1 MRKVYIFERLTGQV
15 KRLAAF
21 MLITLL
27 AVGNVFAQEVTYV
40 FSEQGYENAQD
51 LVAADFDNVISFTP
65 ASNGAS
71 NTPKYYTSGNAG
83 RFYGQN
89 SFTLTPA
96 VGYVITGVTF
106 KAPTSANYSPDL
118 VYSIDGDA
126 TPVSLS
132 PVAEGSNKV
141 YTINDIHSN
150 TSVCV
155 TNPNSS
161 GHVRVIS
168 ITVTYSESSVVV
180 VPAPTFSLPS
190 GTYYTPQTVSLTAVA
205 GANIFYSINGGEP
218 VLYNAPFTVS
228 ETSAISAYAV
238 LGEVSSAASTI
249 TVNFP
254 VQLANI
260 AALVSAEADNSTVY
274 QVTGDVQYVWRHG
287 RNMYLQDATGGLL
300 VYDNSNPVITTEY
313 NNGDVISGGISG
325 KLTPYNGMVEFVP
338 TMNTAEGTPGTAVE
352 PVVTTIADIVANP
365 NQYLYKLVALR
376 NGTFQGKT
384 ITTGNRTARTIEFYQ
399 GGDTI
404 KVYNQFNTVN
414 ATFTAN
420 EPGVAIGFVGK
431 FEGEVEIFPR
441 GNADLI
447 GNAAPYACD
456 FENGNFEWNVANGNN
471 TNKWYIGKAQGFDNN
486 KLYISSS
493 NGVTNKYNVSEAS
506 VSHAYVYTLLPDNDV
521 LLTFDVRTVGDAND
535 FLQVSVLDEAPVAG
549 TLPTNY
555 LTRIYG
561 VNEFATQTLLI
572 PASNA
577 GAKYLVFTWNN
588 NANGGTQT
596 PAAID
601 NVAMNTTC
609 TTPTNLVA
617 TVNDQTAVI
626 TWNAPEGQD
635 AWTLQYKDAAA
646 DAWQTVQATTASVTL
661 NNLSTQTF
669 YDVRVKADCGNN
681 SSAWLAGQFEVPCVN
696 GTSAPADVTIGNGTN
711 TSYYAPFGP
720 YYANAWVQTI
730 YPASYFTSPGYIN
743 SLSWEVNSANT
754 QNCTSLK
761 IYVGTTTHEN
771 NLSTTDWVPMEDLT
785 LVYEAEN
792 TTIGSASGWETYTF
806 NTPYYY
812 NGEENLVVVASRTAP
827 SYKSLYYKATD
838 NNTNAVMYRWNDYDA
853 SYASHPGT
861 NTATGRNANLPNM
874 IVTYADDCHDLHCA
888 TPTELTVSDITTN
901 GAVLNWEAG
910 DATAWQVNYMSAYDE
925 EWTTVEV
932 TENTYTLTGL
942 DQNTTYY
949 VRVKTNCGTVGMSGE
964 AALGFTT
971 VANCVAPQELTVT
984 ANTHT
989 VNVNWTPIEGVNEYV
1004 VEVKGL
1010 DDDALFVLNVLN
1022 ASQTNLTGLTEGN
1035 MYLISVKSICGE
1047 QEVSDWT
1054 SVNFT
1059 MPTICS
1065 APAGMQVVEKDANS
1079 ATITWTDNGAESWTV
1094 EYGEMG
1100 FALGTGTQIVVNE
1113 NTVTLTGLNGY
1124 SNYDVYAKADCGL
1137 GYVSNWSSKFSFK
1150 TDCGPI
1156 TVTQENPWVED
1167 FESYTG
1173 SGNLAFDDCWATPE
1187 MTSFNSPFIYRNYA
1201 AAAHSGKNSA
1211 ELKGNSGAVATLV
1224 LPEFTNNLM
1233 DLQFSYYGM
1242 VTGSTPGTMQ
1252 LGYVTDAADAS
1263 TFVEVQQVPAQSGS
1277 YNRANAM
1284 LYGPFTF
1291 GENVP
1296 DGARITL
1303 RFTSATGSCSWNLD
1317 DFTVGLKPDCISPM
1331 PNSVAVADVTA
1342 NSAKISWTDENEN
1355 NDTWKIYYKPA
1366 SETDWMSVQVT
1377 ENPYT
1382 LTGLNDLTTYQVYV
1396 ATVCGTQES
1405 DGTLEKTFTTLMI
1418 PAAIPYATDFTGG
1431 DWKLNNGTCTNQ
1443 WTTGTPSNKDY
1454 AGLFISSDG
1463 TSAGYA
1469 NSASGVS
1476 AEKLFEMPSDDS
1488 VRVSFD
1494 LESGGESYWDYLK
1507 VYLAPSDVE
1516 YPATTTNSSGTY
1528 TYYSYSTYAMNFLPY
1543 LSQTNYTSTST
1554 TYRYK
1559 INLTKGNI
1567 IHIDMKVAN
1576 PAPNALGKLVFWWRN
1591 DGSGGTQPGAIISNL
1606 QVGDLSCLPVTNL
1619 AVSDVTGNS
1628 ATLTWTA
1635 GAVETEWNVAYK
1647 AENDEDWT
1655 TVTATAP
1662 NYTITGLEGTTTYE
1676 VAVTPVC
1683 EGATAEA
1690 ATATFTTLCG
1700 DACNYTFVLHD
1711 SWGDGWNGNQINV
1724 EFSDGT
1730 SQTLTLTSGN
1740 YGSFDVAIPEGATM
1754 TCNWTTGSYPGETSF
1769 EILDGCGGEVYAGSN
1784 AQDNGFFTGACPM
1797 PSCPKPSALTF
1808 TGITGTT
1815 AIMSWTAG
1823 GEETEWQVEYQAEGE
1838 TEWTVASATST
1849 AFAFTGLLAGTT
1861 YNVRVKAVCSE
1872 TDSSSYANAAFTTCF
1887 DGCFYTVVM
1896 HDSYGDGWNGNA
1908 ISVAFSG
1915 GATQELT
1922 LSGGNLGTAQL
1933 EIPAGETMTFTWVT
1947 GSYAYEASFE
1957 VMDAC
1962 GAQVYADGGS
1972 YLSDGETFFTQE
1984 CAAVT
1989 CPAPLAL
1996 SATEVENGSST
2007 ITWFAGGEETSWH
2020 IALIPEEGNAITDVV
2035 TTPTYTIN
2043 GMQPGDAYTV
2053 SVKALCSAED
2063 ESEEVTISVICPAL
2077 VDVALV
2083 NVYTNPSNCD
2093 LSTGMIAR
2101 ITLKNMMESPIT
2113 NFEAYYQVNGEGPVV
2128 HETVWPYLPFEYGD
2142 TYTYTFGTAPVFT
2155 ETVNFITAWVTVP
2168 SETNTDDNTASSGV
2182 TLLTEEQT
2190 LPYVETFPAS
2200 SADNWAVVDNNGDN
2214 STFTVTGGTLKYSGS
2229 DEFTANDYAVS
2240 PCLEYVPYTTY
2251 LISFDYKANSPYY
2264 TEKLTAYYGPSVN
2277 LYYDYPFGTITFNNA
2292 EYAHYSYVGY
2302 MAMTMDNLHVAFK
2315 AESPVGT
2322 DGFSIDNVTVKK
2334 AVSFSVTAG
2343 EHGSV
2348 AVENA
2353 VPQNS
2358 FYYAGENDEVTL
2370 VMTPEFGY
2378 HVAGIY
2384 VNGELARGEN
2394 PNNAPVDFFTFTPS
2408 TGDYV
2413 TVLFTGN
2420 VYNVTATVNNLYA
2433 TGYND
2438 DALGAVYTPA
2448 HELVAQG
2455 GSHTGVLTLAP
2466 NYHFIS
2472 MTVNG
2477 VNVAPVPSNVDGQYL
2492 LTLNPVMEDKDIN
2505 VVVELDS
2512 ARVIYNVLAG
2522 QGTINGHY
2530 VVDGTATTYPVVFTE
2545 TVVGYSN
2552 LWSTITP
2559 APGYHVAS
2567 LVVDGVE
2574 HNIISEYY
2582 FEHIMGTHTVDVV
2595 FEKDHYYIT
2604 TNAYGNGTVSAGED
2618 FDYDPDYTYT
2628 FTATP
2633 DAGYRIASIT
2643 RNNVAVAVADPV
2655 AGYTETLTN
2664 ILSDY
2669 NYEVYFELNT
2679 YTVTATSGAH
2689 GTVSPAGVSN
2699 YYHGTDVVYSIVADL
2714 GYFISSVTVDGVDIN
2729 MPINDEL
2736 TTGSYT
2742 FYNINDNHTI
2752 SATFAPKMYT
2762 VTVNAGQHGEIT
2774 PGTGEFAYGT
2784 TPLFHI
2790 TPDAGYGIVDVT
2802 VDGASV
2808 GAVNAYTFPALTAD
2822 HTIAATFA
2830 AYQYTINAT
2839 AGNGGTITPA
2849 GNTTLAYNGT
2859 QVYTISAN
2867 AGYHVSDVFVDGAS
2881 VGAVTSYTFS
2891 NVTDNHIIYAAF
2903 EANEYT
2909 VTVNQ
2914 PANGMITPGT
2924 TTVLYGATPAFVV
2937 TPNVGFNVTAI
2948 TVNGSNVPLANVPN
2962 VNGTYTYTFPAISA
2976 NQTITATM
2984 TAKTYTI
2991 TATAGANGSI
3001 NPGTQTVNFGA
3012 SKTFTFTPNAGYVVD
3027 NVTVDGANL
3036 GALSSYT
3043 FTNVT
3048 ANHTINVT
3056 FAMAECEVPYSLYA
3070 THIGETTAMLHWSH
3084 PTATSFDIQ
3093 YKTPTSNLTS
3103 VTNVSGN
3110 SYELTGL
3117 ENNTVYLWQVR
3128 ANCTNSNHSDWS
3140 NLVSFTTEVT
3150 PIEIGIEDFVKNSV
3164 KVYAEHQNVH
3174 ILNNEGLTID
3184 NVRIFDT
3191 YGRLIYSGSVSS
3203 DHEVI
3208 GLNVAT
3214 GTYIVNVTTDQGVA
3228 NYKVTIMR

>member
-155 TNPNSS
+155 TNPNGS

-325 KLTPYNGMVEFVP
+325 KLTPYNGMVELVP

-352 PVVTTIADIVANP
+352 PIVTTIADIAANP

-827 SYKSLYYKATD
+827 SYKSLYYNATD

-1035 MYLISVKSICGE
+1035 MYLISVKSVCGE

-1079 ATITWTDNGAESWTV
+1079 ATITWTDNGAEFWTV

-1124 SNYDVYAKADCGL
+1124 STYDVYAKADCGL

-1187 MTSFNSPFIYRNYA
+1187 MTSYNSPFIYRNYA
-1201 AAAHSGKNSA
+1201 DAAHSGKNSA

-1233 DLQFSYYGM
+1233 DLQFSYYGR

-1317 DFTVGLKPDCISPM
+1317 DFTVEMKPDCQIPTM
-1331 PNSVAVADVTA
+1331 LTVTDVAATSVTLAWTA
-1342 NSAKISWTDENEN
+1342 NGSEEAWNIEYGPAGFEQGNGTVVAADANPFTVTGLSDATTYDFYVQANCVTTVSEYSLPTTVTTKCLPLATPYTENFDSYTGSTYSTAGVVPICWDSYTNNTDKKYAPHVNTGATSAFNYAQSGKGLGFYASSAGNSAFAILPMFEHPVSTMTLSFWRRMESTSYGVLTVGYVTDANDPINSYTEVATIPSVTTSN
-1355 NDTWKIYYKPA
+1355 ND
-1366 SETDWMSVQVT
+1366 
-1377 ENPYT
+1377 YT
-1382 LTGLNDLTTYQVYV
+1382 VD
-1396 ATVCGTQES
+1396 
-1405 DGTLEKTFTTLMI
+1405 FTAYNGSI
-1418 PAAIPYATDFTGG
+1418 PAGARIAFRWYKESTWYTCAID
-1431 DWKLNNGTCTNQ
+1431 N
-1443 WTTGTPSNKDY
+1443 
-1454 AGLFISSDG
+1454 
-1463 TSAGYA
+1463 
-1469 NSASGVS
+1469 VS
-1476 AEKLFEMPSDDS
+1476 I
-1488 VRVSFD
+1488 
-1494 LESGGESYWDYLK
+1494 
-1507 VYLAPSDVE
+1507 
-1516 YPATTTNSSGTY
+1516 
-1528 TYYSYSTYAMNFLPY
+1528 
-1543 LSQTNYTSTST
+1543 TSTADAT
-1554 TYRYK
+1554 
-1559 INLTKGNI
+1559 
-1567 IHIDMKVAN
+1567 
-1576 PAPNALGKLVFWWRN
+1576 
-1591 DGSGGTQPGAIISNL
+1591 
-1606 QVGDLSCLPVTNL
+1606 CLPVTNL
-1619 AVSDVTGNS
+1619 TADNITYNS
-1628 ATLTWTA
+1628 AVLTWTP
-1635 GAVETEWNVAYK
+1635 GADETAWTVAYK
-1647 AENDEDWT
+1647 ATADEEWT
-1655 TVTATAP
+1655 TAEVATSSL
-1662 NYTITGLEGTTTYE
+1662 TLTGLS
-1676 VAVTPVC
+1676 AVTEYQVSVTSIC
-1683 EGATAEA
+1683 GDAVSEA
-1690 ATATFTTLCG
+1690 ATTTFTTICG
-1700 DACNYTFVLHD
+1700 NPCEYTFVLHD
-1711 SWGDGWNGNQINV
+1711 SYGDGWNGNSI
-1724 EFSDGT
+1724 SISYSGGGT
-1730 SQTLTLTSGN
+1730 QYVTLSSGSEGTV
-1740 YGSFDVAIPEGATM
+1740 YVTIPEGETM
-1754 TCNWTTGSYPGETSF
+1754 TCNWSNGSYAYETSF
-1769 EILDGCGGEVYAGSN
+1769 EIKNDCGETVYSGSG
-1784 AQDNGFFTGACPM
+1784 AQSNEFFTATCPDM
-1797 PSCPKPSALTF
+1797 SSCPKPTNMTVSELSTTSAV
-1808 TGITGTT
+1808 I
-1815 AIMSWTAG
+1815 SWTPG
-1823 GEETEWQVEYQAEGE
+1823 GEETAWIVTY
-1838 TEWTVASATST
+1838 TELPTEDLQTTTVTTTS
-1849 AFAFTGLLAGTT
+1849 FALTGLTPNTQYL
-1861 YNVRVKAVCSE
+1861 VSVKADCGDEQS
-1872 TDSSSYANAAFTTCF
+1872 NASFVIFSTYFAGCEFTF
-1887 DGCFYTVVM
+1887 ELE
-1896 HDSYGDGWNGNA
+1896 DSYGDGWNGNA
-1908 ISVAFSG
+1908 IELAFSNG
-1915 GATQELT
+1915 TTQTLT
-1922 LSGGNLGTAQL
+1922 IDYGTS
-1933 EIPAGETMTFTWVT
+1933 ETYNVTIPDGESMVCNWIAGSYPGETSFTITDNEGNEVYS
-1947 GSYAYEASFE
+1947 GSGTQSN
-1957 VMDAC
+1957 
-1962 GAQVYADGGS
+1962 G
-1972 YLSDGETFFTQE
+1972 FFTSFCVQT
-1984 CAAVT
+1984 T

-1996 SATEVENGSST
+1996 SATEVENGSSV
-2007 ITWFAGGEETSWH
+2007 ITWFAGGEETTWS
-2020 IALIPEEGNAITDVV
+2020 ITLTPEEGDAITATVNE
-2035 TTPTYTIN
+2035 PTYTIT
-2043 GMQPGDAYTV
+2043 GMQPGDSYVVT
-2053 SVKALCSAED
+2053 VKAICGEED
-2063 ESEEVTISVICPAL
+2063 ESVEVTTTVICPAL
-2077 VDVALV
+2077 VDIALV

-2101 ITLKNMMESPIT
+2101 ITVKNMMESPIT
-2113 NFEAYYQVNGEGPVV
+2113 SFEAYYQVNGEGPVV
-2128 HETVWPYLPFEYGD
+2128 HETVWPYLSFDYGE
-2142 TYTYTFGTAPVFT
+2142 TYSYTFLTAPVFT
-2155 ETVNFITAWVTVP
+2155 ETTNFITAWVVVP
-2168 SETNTDDNTASSGV
+2168 GETNTDDNTASSGV
-2182 TLLTEEQT
+2182 TLLTEEQA

-2240 PCLEYVPYTTY
+2240 PCLEYVPYTNY

-2353 VPQNS
+2353 VPQYS

-2438 DALGAVYTPA
+2438 DAPGAVYTPA

-2522 QGTINGHY
+2522 QGTINGHF

-2714 GYFISSVTVDGVDIN
+2714 GYFISSVTVDGVDN

-2774 PGTGEFAYGT
+2774 PGTGEFAYGA

>member
-15 KRLAAF
+15 KRFAAF

-27 AVGNVFAQEVTYV
+27 AVGNAFADYDGTGLFTKINSLDELTTGYYVVTNQDGEYAMSNQLPTTGSKFFYSEDAVFYNPAASLVWLVTVSADGITLYNEAIGAYAAY
-40 FSEQGYENAQD
+40 SGSGNTAYTITELTDKGRWTPSLDANGNWILEN
-51 LVAADFDNVISFTP
+51 VA
-65 ASNGAS
+65 
-71 NTPKYYTSGNAG
+71 TSG
-83 RFYGQN
+83 RF
-89 SFTLTPA
+89 
-96 VGYVITGVTF
+96 
-106 KAPTSANYSPDL
+106 
-118 VYSIDGDA
+118 
-126 TPVSLS
+126 LS
-132 PVAEGSNKV
+132 
-141 YTINDIHSN
+141 Y
-150 TSVCV
+150 
-155 TNPNSS
+155 NSS
-161 GHVRVIS
+161 SPRFACYGNHNQDELS
-168 ITVTYSESSVVV
+168 FYKWGEA
-180 VPAPTFSLPS
+180 PALAAPTFSIPT
-190 GTYYTPQTVSLTAVA
+190 GTYYTEQTVSLTAA
-205 GANIFYSINGGEP
+205 PGANIFYSINDGEP
-218 VLYNAPFTVS
+218 ILYNAPFTVS
-228 ETSAISAYAV
+228 TTSTISAYAV
-238 LGEVSSAASTI
+238 MEEDTSATATI
-249 TVNFP
+249 TIILP

-260 AALVSAEADNSTVY
+260 AALISAEADNSTIY

-287 RNMYLQDATGGLL
+287 RSMYLQDATGGLL
-300 VYDNSNPVITTEY
+300 VYDNTNPVITTEY
-313 NNGDVISGGISG
+313 NNGDVISGGIYG

-338 TMNTAEGTPGTAVE
+338 TKNTAEGTPGIAIQPIE
-352 PVVTTIADIVANP
+352 TTIAAITANP
-365 NQYLYKLVALR
+365 DQYMYKLVVLR
-376 NGTFQGKT
+376 NGSFQGKT
-384 ITTGNRTARTIEFYQ
+384 ITTGNSAARTIEFYQ

-420 EPGVAIGFVGK
+420 EPGVVIGFVGY
-431 FEGEVEIFPR
+431 FENNNGSYVEIFPR
-441 GNADLI
+441 DNADLI
-447 GNAAPYACD
+447 GTAAPYACD
-456 FENGNFEWNVANGNN
+456 FENGNYEWNIVNGNN
-471 TNKWYIGKAQGFDNN
+471 TNKWYIGEAQGFDNN

-493 NGVTNKYNVSEAS
+493 NGITNKYNVSEAS
-506 VSHAYVYTLLPDNDV
+506 VSHAYVYTMLPASDV
-521 LLTFDVRTVGDAND
+521 LLTFDVRTVGDEND

-561 VNEFATQTLLI
+561 VNEFTTQTLLI

-827 SYKSLYYKATD
+827 SYKSLYYKATG

-949 VRVKTNCGTVGMSGE
+949 VRVKANCGTVGMSGE

-989 VNVNWTPIEGVNEYV
+989 LNVNWTPVEGVNEYV

-1035 MYLISVKSICGE
+1035 MYLISVKSVCGE

-1079 ATITWTDNGAESWTV
+1079 ATITWTDNGAEFWTV

-1187 MTSFNSPFIYRNYA
+1187 MTSYNSPFIYRNYA

-1233 DLQFSYYGM
+1233 DLQFSYYGR

-1317 DFTVGLKPDCISPM
+1317 DFTVEMKPDCQIPTM
-1331 PNSVAVADVTA
+1331 LTVTDVAATSVTLAWTA
-1342 NSAKISWTDENEN
+1342 NGSEEAWNIEYGPAGFEQGNGTVVAADANPFTVTGLSDATTYDFYVQANCVTTVSEYSLPTTVTTKCLPLATPYTENFDSYTGSTYSTAGVVPICWDTYTNNTDKKYAPHVNTGANTAFNYAESGKGLGFYASSAGNSAFAILPMFEHPVSTMTLSFWRRMESTSYGVLTVGYVTDANDPINSYTEVATIPSVTTSN
-1355 NDTWKIYYKPA
+1355 NDYTVDFTAYNGSIPAGARIAFRWYKESTWYTCAIDNVSITSTADASCQPVTNLTADNITYNSAVLTWTPGADETAWTVAYKA
-1366 SETDWMSVQVT
+1366 TADEEWTTAEVATSSL
-1377 ENPYT
+1377 T
-1382 LTGLNDLTTYQVYV
+1382 LTGLSSVTEYQVSV
-1396 ATVCGTQES
+1396 TSICGDAVSEAATT
-1405 DGTLEKTFTTLMI
+1405 TFTTI
-1418 PAAIPYATDFTGG
+1418 
-1431 DWKLNNGTCTNQ
+1431 C
-1443 WTTGTPSNKDY
+1443 
-1454 AGLFISSDG
+1454 
-1463 TSAGYA
+1463 
-1469 NSASGVS
+1469 
-1476 AEKLFEMPSDDS
+1476 
-1488 VRVSFD
+1488 
-1494 LESGGESYWDYLK
+1494 
-1507 VYLAPSDVE
+1507 
-1516 YPATTTNSSGTY
+1516 
-1528 TYYSYSTYAMNFLPY
+1528 
-1543 LSQTNYTSTST
+1543 
-1554 TYRYK
+1554 
-1559 INLTKGNI
+1559 GN
-1567 IHIDMKVAN
+1567 
-1576 PAPNALGKLVFWWRN
+1576 P
-1591 DGSGGTQPGAIISNL
+1591 
-1606 QVGDLSCLPVTNL
+1606 
-1619 AVSDVTGNS
+1619 
-1628 ATLTWTA
+1628 
-1635 GAVETEWNVAYK
+1635 
-1647 AENDEDWT
+1647 
-1655 TVTATAP
+1655 
-1662 NYTITGLEGTTTYE
+1662 
-1676 VAVTPVC
+1676 C
-1683 EGATAEA
+1683 E
-1690 ATATFTTLCG
+1690 
-1700 DACNYTFVLHD
+1700 YTFVLHD
-1711 SWGDGWNGNQINV
+1711 SYGDGWNGNSI
-1724 EFSDGT
+1724 SISYSGGGT
-1730 SQTLTLTSGN
+1730 QYVTLSSGSEGTV
-1740 YGSFDVAIPEGATM
+1740 YVTIPEGETM
-1754 TCNWTTGSYPGETSF
+1754 TCNWSNGNYSYETSF
-1769 EILDGCGGEVYAGSN
+1769 EIKNDCGETVYSGSD
-1784 AQDNGFFTGACPM
+1784 AQSSEFFTATCPDM
-1797 PSCPKPSALTF
+1797 SSCPKPTNMTVPELSSTSAV
-1808 TGITGTT
+1808 I
-1815 AIMSWTAG
+1815 SWTPA
-1823 GEETEWQVEYQAEGE
+1823 GEETAWIVTY
-1838 TEWTVASATST
+1838 TELPTEDLQTTTVTTTS
-1849 AFAFTGLLAGTT
+1849 FALTGLTPNTQYL
-1861 YNVRVKAVCSE
+1861 VSVKADCGDEQS
-1872 TDSSSYANAAFTTCF
+1872 NASFVFFTTCY
-1887 DGCFYTVVM
+1887 DGCSYTISM
-1896 HDSYGDGWNGNA
+1896 HDSYGDGWNGGYILA
-1908 ISVAFSG
+1908 SFSDG
-1915 GATQELT
+1915 TSQEIEMEAGTYSNKIYDDAATIT
-1922 LSGGNLGTAQL
+1922 
-1933 EIPAGETMTFTWVT
+1933 IPAGESMTLSWYS
-1947 GSYAYEASFE
+1947 GSYDSEVSFE
-1957 VMDAC
+1957 ILDPC
-1962 GAQVYADGGS
+1962 GVVIQAYSGS
-1972 YLSDGETFFTQE
+1972 SLSSGEEFFTQA
-1984 CAAVT
+1984 CAALT

-1996 SATEVENGSST
+1996 SATEVENGSSV
-2007 ITWFAGGEETSWH
+2007 ITWFAGGEETTWS
-2020 IALIPEEGNAITDVV
+2020 ITLTPEEGDAITATVNE
-2035 TTPTYTIN
+2035 PTYTIT
-2043 GMQPGDAYTV
+2043 GMQPGDSYVVT
-2053 SVKALCSAED
+2053 VKAICGEED
-2063 ESEEVTISVICPAL
+2063 ESVEVTTTVICPAL
-2077 VDVALV
+2077 VDIALV

-2101 ITLKNMMESPIT
+2101 ITVKNMMESPIT
-2113 NFEAYYQVNGEGPVV
+2113 SFEAYYQVNGEGPVV
-2128 HETVWPYLPFEYGD
+2128 HETVWPYLSFDYGE
-2142 TYTYTFGTAPVFT
+2142 TYSYTFLTAPVFT
-2155 ETVNFITAWVTVP
+2155 ETTNFITAWVVVP
-2168 SETNTDDNTASSGV
+2168 GETNTDDNTASSGV
-2182 TLLTEEQT
+2182 TLLTEEQA

-2240 PCLEYVPYTTY
+2240 PCLEYVPYTNY

-2334 AVSFSVTAG
+2334 AVSFSVNAG

-2353 VPQNS
+2353 VPQYS

-2433 TGYND
+2433 TDYND
-2438 DALGAVYTPA
+2438 DAPGAVYTPA

-2512 ARVIYNVLAG
+2512 AHVIYNVLAG
-2522 QGTINGHY
+2522 QGTINGHF

-2567 LVVDGVE
+2567 IVVDGVE

-2582 FEHIMGTHTVDVV
+2582 FAHIMGTHTVDVV
-2595 FEKDHYYIT
+2595 FEKNHYYIT

-2618 FDYDPDYTYT
+2618 FDYDPDHTYT

-2669 NYEVYFELNT
+2669 NYEVWFEQNT
-2679 YTVTATSGAH
+2679 YSITATCGAH
-2689 GTVSPAGVSN
+2689 GTISPNGVSN
-2699 YYHGTDVVYSIVADL
+2699 YLYHQDAQVVITADL
-2714 GYFISSVTVDGVDIN
+2714 GYYIASVTYDGFNYELPV
-2729 MPINDEL
+2729 NDQL
-2736 TTGSYT
+2736 TSLTVP
-2742 FYNINDNHTI
+2742 FLNIAENHTI
-2752 SATFAPKMYT
+2752 SATFAPIMYT
-2762 VTVNAGQHGEIT
+2762 VTVNAGAHGDIT
-2774 PGTGEFAYGT
+2774 PGTGSFAFGT
-2784 TPLFHI
+2784 TPTFNI
-2790 TPDAGYGIVDVT
+2790 TPATGYGIVDVT
-2802 VDGASV
+2802 VDGESV
-2808 GAVNAYTFPALTAD
+2808 GAVNAYTFPALTAN

-2867 AGYHVSDVFVDGAS
+2867 AGYHVSDVFVDGVS
-2881 VGAVTSYTFS
+2881 VGAVTTYTFS
-2891 NVTDNHIIYAAF
+2891 NVTENHIIYAAF

-2914 PANGMITPGT
+2914 PANGMINPGT
-2924 TTVLYGATPAFVV
+2924 TTVLYGATPAFVI
-2937 TPNVGFNVTAI
+2937 TPNVGYNVTAI
-2948 TVNGSNVPLANVPN
+2948 TVNGSNVSLANVPN

-3056 FAMAECEVPYSLYA
+3056 FAQEECEVPYSLYA
-3070 THIGETTAMLHWSH
+3070 THIGENTAMLHWSH

-3093 YKTPTSNLTS
+3093 YKTLTSNLTS

-3110 SYELTGL
+3110 SYELAGL
-3117 ENNTVYLWQVR
+3117 DANTTYLWQVR

-3140 NLVSFTTEVT
+3140 NLVSFTTEET